1 MTQNVSNNA
10 QAVDPVTVEVL
21 KNEMVSITEEIAF
34 VIMRT
39 ARSPLLKAGD
49 FATAVADR
57 QGRVVGALTTYAI
70 WFYHLMLQNVLT
82 KFGDTLKPGDVI
94 VSNDPWAATSH
105 LPDVAAIAPVFHD
118 GVLAGFVCTY
128 SHHSD
133 IGGRFGG
140 GVSSIPTS
148 IFEEGIRIPLTKVR
162 DAGVI
167 NEDALGV
174 VLANVRNPEEWR
186 ADLEAKLAGCTAGG
200 RAMEELIARYGLA
213 TFNNCCDKVL
223 DQGEKKMRALLRQI
237 PNGVY
242 TESASLTD
250 DALPAPAQITMTMTI
265 KDGHAT
271 VDFTGSSPQVPNALN
286 VPIQRMGGA
295 LSSIMRA
302 AGWGVP
308 GNLGD
313 YRAVTVIA
321 PERTI
326 VNPMFPAAVGARA
339 TTRHVVH
346 TLISRA
352 VAKAMSAT
360 AEVPSAGNAVL
371 QFAGGGSTGTA
382 FVIVDIISSGWGGR
396 ADRDGIDGIADGL
409 GGVVSSEILES
420 QYPIIVEG
428 FGYVPDTEGAG
439 KYRGS
444 LAVFRKWKFLA
455 EGHAI
460 VRRHEYRDA
469 PGMSGGAAGK
479 AGRAIV
485 NQGKPNEKEFPKAS
499 HVHIHLQPGDTIYLE
514 CTASGGYG
522 SPATRDPNAVL
533 ADVKDQKVSV
543 AGAAERYGVVI
554 DPKALKVDPEA
565 TRVLRSKGHT
575 GAVGKAS

>member
-1 MTQNVSNNA
+1 MAGPSTHSEH
-10 QAVDPVTVEVL
+10 AVDPVTVEVL
-21 KNEMVSITEEIAF
+21 KNEMVSITEEMAL
-34 VIMRT
+34 VVMRT

-70 WFYHLMLQNVLT
+70 WFYSLMLRAVIE
-82 KFGDTLKPGDVI
+82 KFGETLKPGDII

-105 LPDVAAIAPVFHD
+105 LPDVAAVAPVFHD

-140 GVSSIPTS
+140 GVSSIPAS

-162 DAGVI
+162 DAGVV
-167 NEDALGV
+167 NESALGI
-174 VLANVRNPEEWR
+174 VLANVRNPDEWR
-186 ADLEAKLAGCTAGG
+186 ADLEAKFAGCSAGDRG
-200 RAMEELIARYGLA
+200 MRELIARHGLE
-213 TFNNCCDKVL
+213 TFDLASDRLL
-223 DQGEKKMRALLRQI
+223 DQGEKRMRTLLRQI

-250 DALPAPAQITMTMTI
+250 DALPSPAHITMTMTVA
-265 KDGHAT
+265 DGHVT

-286 VPIQRMGGA
+286 VPIQRMGSA
-295 LSSIMRA
+295 LASIMRA
-302 AGWGVP
+302 AGWETP
-308 GNLGD
+308 ANLGY

-321 PERTI
+321 PERSI
-326 VNPMFPAAVGARA
+326 VNPAFPAAVGARA
-339 TTRHVVH
+339 TARHVVH

-352 VAKAMSAT
+352 VAKAMSEK

-371 QFAGGGSTGTA
+371 QFAGGGDTGTA
-382 FVIVDIISSGWGGR
+382 FVVIDIISSGWGGR
-396 ADRDGIDGIADGL
+396 ADRDGVDGISDGM
-409 GGVVSSEILES
+409 GGVVSAEILES
-420 QYPIIVEG
+420 QYPIVVEG

-439 KYRGS
+439 KFRGS

-455 EGHAI
+455 EGFAI

-469 PGMSGGAAGK
+469 PGMNGGGAGK
-479 AGRAIV
+479 AGRAIS
-485 NQGKPNEKEFPKAS
+485 NPGQAEEKEFPKAS
-499 HVHIHLQPGDTIYLE
+499 HVHMHVKRGDTIYLE
-514 CTASGGYG
+514 CTASGGFG
-522 SPATRDPNAVL
+522 DPMARDPALVL
-533 ADVKDQKVSV
+533 ADVQEQKVSA

-554 DPKALKVDPEA
+554 TGGGQAVDQDK
-565 TRVLRSKGHT
+565 TRAHR
-575 GAVGKAS
+575 AAR

>member
-1 MTQNVSNNA
+1 MIPKNDHG
-10 QAVDPVTVEVL
+10 VDPVTVEVL
-21 KNEMVSITEEIAF
+21 KNEMVSITEEMAL

-57 QGRVVGALTTYAI
+57 RGRVVGAMTTYAI
-70 WFYHLMLQNVLT
+70 WFYSVMLEGVVA
-82 KFGDTLKPGDVI
+82 KFGDSLKPGDII

-105 LPDVAAIAPVFHD
+105 LPDVAAVAPVFHK
-118 GVLAGFVCTY
+118 GELSGFVCTY

-148 IFEEGIRIPLTKVR
+148 IFEEGIRIPLTKMR
-162 DAGVI
+162 DGGTV
-167 NEDALGV
+167 NEAALGV

-186 ADLEAKLAGCTAGG
+186 ADLEAKFAGCSAGERG
-200 RAMEELIARYGLA
+200 MSELIGRHGLE
-213 TFNNCCDKVL
+213 TFDGACERLL
-223 DQGEKKMRALLRQI
+223 DQGEKRMRSLLRQI

-242 TESASLTD
+242 TETASLTD

-265 KDGHAT
+265 ADGHAT

-286 VPIQRMGGA
+286 VPIQRMGSA
-295 LSSIMRA
+295 LASIMRA
-302 AGWGVP
+302 AGWETP
-308 GNLGD
+308 ANLGY

-326 VNPMFPAAVGARA
+326 VNPVFPAAVGARA

-352 VAKAMSAT
+352 VAKAMT
-360 AEVPSAGNAVL
+360 DKAEVPSAGNAVL
-371 QFAGGGSTGTA
+371 QFAGGGDTGTA
-382 FVIVDIISSGWGGR
+382 FVVIDIISSGWGGR
-396 ADRDGIDGIADGL
+396 ADRDGVDGISDGM
-409 GGVVSSEILES
+409 GGVVSAEILES
-420 QYPIIVEG
+420 QYPIVVEG

-439 KYRGS
+439 KFRGS

-455 EGHAI
+455 DGFAI

-469 PGMSGGAAGK
+469 PGMQGGGAGK
-479 AGRAIV
+479 AGRAIS
-485 NQGKPNEKEFPKAS
+485 NPGKADEKEFPKAS
-499 HVHIHLQPGDTIYLE
+499 HVHMHVKRGDTIYLE

-522 SPATRDPNAVL
+522 DPMTRDPDLVL
-533 ADVKDQKVSV
+533 ADVRDQKVSL
-543 AGAAERYGVVI
+543 AGAAHRYGVVI
-554 DPKALKVDPEA
+554 DSGRAAVEPEA
-565 TRVLRSKGHT
+565 TRTLRAQKG
-575 GAVGKAS
+575 A